1 MKTNLFIQ
9 TIITLGIS
17 LAEYTDVIIGITSII
32 LTLIGCTFITHD
44 KNKTLLWI
52 SLSCAALCILLCMFA
67 WCCNRHWCIVPN
79 LYGKSY
85 GDAII
90 SLQDH
95 NLDGIVLLPLSNE
108 SISKENARIVWQSKE
123 KDTVSAKEKTVFVVL
138 DNNFGYEHNSLSK
151 PLGFFDDREWTWV
164 KRNNTIFIKQPIAY
178 GNMKST
184 SPNAIAFDVYADSMS
199 ATLETILM
207 DYLDTNK
214 HNLQIKPGAFDDYLF
229 IGKLCAYDNHDYRMR
244 SIETT
249 TVKGTMLVPAVI
261 HNYNYGFY
269 FSFYDEDGKHYDQ
282 SIPIVFLSEYQWNEQ
297 IS

>member
-1 MKTNLFIQ
+1 MSSFSQ
-9 TIITLGIS
+9 SIIKIGIS
-17 LAEYTDVIIGITSII
+17 LTDYTDVIIGITAII
-32 LTLIGCTFITHD
+32 LALIGCTFIPHD
-44 KNKTLLWI
+44 DNKKLFWI
-52 SLSCAALCILLCMFA
+52 SLSFVGVCVALCGFA
-67 WCCNRHWCIVPN
+67 GFCNQHWCIVPN

-95 NLDGIVLLPLSNE
+95 DLDGIALLPLSNE
-108 SISKENARIVWQSKE
+108 SISEENARIVWQSRE
-123 KDTVSAKEKTVFVVL
+123 RDTVSAKGKTVFVVL

-151 PLGFFDDREWTWV
+151 PLGLIDDREWTWV
-164 KRNNTIFIKQPIAY
+164 KRNNTIFIKQPISY
-178 GNMKST
+178 GNMRTT
-184 SPNAIAFDVYADSMS
+184 SPNAIAFDIYTDSIS
-199 ATLETILM
+199 AALETILM